1 MRITLT
7 LMILSAIVA
16 TAAMRTP
23 SAVAST
29 ALAFQGAP
37 AVSSVPQSDAE
48 FGTREIDLVRWA
60 FTQGGLTLVLILTL
74 FSYRRDFFR
83 KNEMKQAEVDQLRQ
97 DKRELV
103 AVIDKNAQAMTQH
116 AVSVN
121 ANTEAT
127 RQLAQN
133 VNNLAERRHGPRS

>member
-7 LMILSAIVA
+7 LLILSVIVA

-23 SAVAST
+23 SPVSVT

-37 AVSSVPQSDAE
+37 AVPSMPMAE
-48 FGTREIDLVRWA
+48 PELGSREIDLVKWG

-74 FSYRRDFFR
+74 ISYRRDFFR
-83 KNEMKQAEVDQLRQ
+83 KNEMKQAEIEQLRAER
-97 DKRELV
+97 RELM
-103 AVIDKNAQAMTQH
+103 AIIDKNAAAVMGQAVALQ
-116 AVSVN
+116 

-133 VNNLAERRHGPRS
+133 VNNLAERRRESH